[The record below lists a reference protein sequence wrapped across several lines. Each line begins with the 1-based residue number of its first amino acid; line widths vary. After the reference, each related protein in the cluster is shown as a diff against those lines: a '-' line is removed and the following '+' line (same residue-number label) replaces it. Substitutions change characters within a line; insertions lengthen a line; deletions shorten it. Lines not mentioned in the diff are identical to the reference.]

1 MTTLRFSALHPVDE
15 LMAYLKK
22 KNNWRGTAKIEA
34 VRNAKDREVK
44 KGNKEGNEK
53 TSLKHY
59 WAKK

>member
-1 MTTLRFSALHPVDE
+1 
-15 LMAYLKK
+15 MAYLKK

-34 VRNAKDREVK
+34 ARNAKDREVK